1 METNEMELIEEQSS
15 DKLKSLISKYKE
27 QNTITIK
34 SQKKIQAV
42 WFIYNL
48 LYHIIIIYI
57 LETNIKN
64 EGLFESGEIGIPI
77 ENSKLILPCGIYAR
91 FFT

>member
-34 SQKKIQAV
+34 SSKKIQV
-42 WFIYNL
+42 V
-48 LYHIIIIYI
+48 
-57 LETNIKN
+57 
-64 EGLFESGEIGIPI
+64 
-77 ENSKLILPCGIYAR
+77 
-91 FFT
+91 

>member
-1 METNEMELIEEQSS
+1 MENNEMELIEEQSS

-42 WFIYNL
+42 
-48 LYHIIIIYI
+48 
-57 LETNIKN
+57 
-64 EGLFESGEIGIPI
+64 
-77 ENSKLILPCGIYAR
+77 
-91 FFT
+91 

>member
-34 SQKKIQAV
+34 SQKKIQV
-42 WFIYNL
+42 V
-48 LYHIIIIYI
+48 
-57 LETNIKN
+57 
-64 EGLFESGEIGIPI
+64 
-77 ENSKLILPCGIYAR
+77 
-91 FFT
+91 